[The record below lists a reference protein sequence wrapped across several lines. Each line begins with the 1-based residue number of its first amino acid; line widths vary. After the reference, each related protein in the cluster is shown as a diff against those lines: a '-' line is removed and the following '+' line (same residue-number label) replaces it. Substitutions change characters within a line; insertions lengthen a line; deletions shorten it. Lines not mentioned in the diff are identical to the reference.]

1 MKGTLKEYQNLNC
14 HWWPITKDKTKD
26 TSNRFS
32 QKWFRNSYKFF
43 LNGTS
48 IYQIFKLFTNFL
60 PVRQSA
66 GSVCTLTVRLQK
78 GSQPSLCVEEKGCL
92 VQLYKLQE
100 GPLRGTAASTCG
112 TVHNVL
118 HDKVRRLYYIERGPF
133 AKNWG
138 QMLFPSCFCLN
149 FPDPAGLHAGP
160 ARNKAPA
167 PSPRVTRTPFSLR
180 ALAPPSSRL
189 QPAKRKRS

>member
-1 MKGTLKEYQNLNC
+1 MALLSTKFSSFLQTFFQFDNQLVQFVIWQLDFKKGAASL
-14 HWWPITKDKTKD
+14 
-26 TSNRFS
+26 
-32 QKWFRNSYKFF
+32 
-43 LNGTS
+43 
-48 IYQIFKLFTNFL
+48 
-60 PVRQSA
+60 
-66 GSVCTLTVRLQK
+66 
-78 GSQPSLCVEEKGCL
+78 LCVEKGCL

-189 QPAKRKRS
+189 AGCQAKT

>member
-1 MKGTLKEYQNLNC
+1 MALLSTKFSSFLQTFFQFDNQLVQFVLWQLDFKKGASL
-14 HWWPITKDKTKD
+14 
-26 TSNRFS
+26 
-32 QKWFRNSYKFF
+32 
-43 LNGTS
+43 
-48 IYQIFKLFTNFL
+48 
-60 PVRQSA
+60 
-66 GSVCTLTVRLQK
+66 
-78 GSQPSLCVEEKGCL
+78 LCVEEKGCDE
-92 VQLYKLQE
+92 LYKLQE

-167 PSPRVTRTPFSLR
+167 ASPRVTRTPFSLR

-189 QPAKRKRS
+189 AGCQAKT

>member
-1 MKGTLKEYQNLNC
+1 MALLSTKFSSFLQTFFQFDNQLVQFVLWQLDFKKGASLLCVWRK
-14 HWWPITKDKTKD
+14 KAA
-26 TSNRFS
+26 TSYT
-32 QKWFRNSYKFF
+32 SYKKAP
-43 LNGTS
+43 
-48 IYQIFKLFTNFL
+48 YAA
-60 PVRQSA
+60 RQ
-66 GSVCTLTVRLQK
+66 R
-78 GSQPSLCVEEKGCL
+78 P
-92 VQLYKLQE
+92 
-100 GPLRGTAASTCG
+100 PTCG

-167 PSPRVTRTPFSLR
+167 ASPRVTRTPFSLR

-189 QPAKRKRS
+189 AGCQAKT